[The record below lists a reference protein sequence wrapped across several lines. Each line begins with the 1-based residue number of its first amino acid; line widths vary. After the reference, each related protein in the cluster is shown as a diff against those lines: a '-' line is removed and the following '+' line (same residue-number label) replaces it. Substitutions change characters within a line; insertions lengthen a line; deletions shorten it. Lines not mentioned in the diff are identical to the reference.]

1 MPKIFLLLSFSCLFF
16 LCTIEAQVPIEF
28 IENQGQWDAPFS
40 YKGSA
45 KSGDIYL
52 RKNGFT
58 IFLSDVANAA
68 KIDAVHHGGKL
79 VSETLNYHA
88 YKVNFLNSN
97 SSVTTSQ
104 EKSQKHYYNYY
115 LGADRSKWKHAIHPS
130 LAVNYNKLYD
140 GIDMHVYSENNN
152 IN

>member
-1 MPKIFLLLSFSCLFF
+1 MLKHLRLLSFLFLF
-16 LCTIEAQVPIEF
+16 IYGKVEAQVPIEF

-58 IFLSDVANAA
+58 LFLSDIANAA

-97 SSVTTSQ
+97 LSVTTSQ

-115 LGADRSKWKHAIHPS
+115 LGADPSKWKHAIHPS
-130 LAVNYNKLYD
+130 LAVNYNKL
-140 GIDMHVYSENNN
+140 
-152 IN
+152 